1 MEEYC
6 KSGHETSLYRPVFKV
21 DEISKA
27 LYEYN
32 KRKKEIPKDNYP
44 ILENKAYGL
53 DDLMK
58 ADERIAADEIDSI
71 EHQIAEREKIKQR
84 NIIFLEEER
93 QKLEDFMNRTECFTY
108 KASGIINAVRSKLTT
123 QLVQVDLKKGEE
135 YVNAFR
141 DTQRLEEEK
150 RKLLAEER
158 ADEGWLE

>member
-1 MEEYC
+1 MEDYE
-6 KSGHETSLYRPVFKV
+6 PVPCRASFPV
-21 DEISKA
+21 NDIGNA

-32 KRKKEIPKDNYP
+32 KKKNENPNDGY
-44 ILENKAYGL
+44 LSNKAYGL
-53 DDLMK
+53 NDLVK
-58 ADERIAADEIDSI
+58 EDERIVADELESI

-84 NIIFLEEER
+84 NIIFLEEQR

-141 DTQRLEEEK
+141 DMQRLEEEK

>member
-1 MEEYC
+1 MENY
-6 KSGHETSLYRPVFKV
+6 KQSIYRPTFPVN
-21 DEISKA
+21 DIGNA

-32 KRKKEIPKDNYP
+32 KKKNDNPSDNY
-44 ILENKAYGL
+44 LSNRAYGL

-84 NIIFLEEER
+84 NIIFLEEQR

-141 DTQRLEEEK
+141 DMQRLEEEK

-158 ADEGWLE
+158 ADQGWLE